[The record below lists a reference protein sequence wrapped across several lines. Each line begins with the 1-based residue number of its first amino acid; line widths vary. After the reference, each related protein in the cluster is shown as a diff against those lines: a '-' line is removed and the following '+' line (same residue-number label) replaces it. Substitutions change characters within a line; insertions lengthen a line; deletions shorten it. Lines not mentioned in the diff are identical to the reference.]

1 MLLNNPF
8 YSILSEYVNH
18 INNQIKKKNNINTQY
33 ESYIKENK
41 HTIDFCFF
49 NIKSTTQSPTNII
62 LSRTQYENSLKF
74 SYNKDL
80 NEIYID
86 KIPVFKT
93 FNNIK
98 IPIFTSDIALIIK
111 NELKKYTDKE
121 NFTIRF
127 SDQLTPLAFDNN
139 VKSLIPSITD
149 TNNYSITNKLLTNY
163 NKELETINKTI
174 NSYKASQDKYIKKME
189 KIYEQKRKV
198 YGIDPINYE
207 NVEEF
212 YKAVKS
218 TLESKINHILKKIN
232 RHLKSS
238 KKAYKKILLQE
249 FCDSFNKNIMK
260 NEKKLNIEEL
270 KELLKNNK
278 LYKNKIISLL
288 VYNKLEYI
296 NDLFVIDDEYAFGDQ
311 NNIID
316 KYINGYIIKK
326 YKSIDNEIV
335 SSSNSDYEILEKCIE
350 ILWKHDLESQN
361 GILNKALKVRKEI
374 SGDRSRVFGWK
385 SLNINYCIKYGEY
398 PDYYFQKI
406 VEDYIESFND
416 PEFSIY
422 ECNPNY
428 IPDYN
433 YPLFQKINI
442 LLQFYSLITEKKFYK
457 NVLNNIND
465 YTLDI
470 NKLSEANFSKLQ
482 LPYFYMNYNNAD
494 ILIIKPGC
502 SKIDFENI
510 PVILGEKQNLI
521 QPITYEGKST
531 PFKRL
536 KNKKPKY
543 NLFLFKN
550 PTSYNFNKEKSYS
563 DSIIYNFHK
572 LTITIPESLEYND
585 IKKLINLYRNEI
597 KTINY
602 ICENPSVYAIVKS
615 ILIDNYLDSLE
626 TNNTSI
632 SFISV
637 DPKYYDNYFTTTPA
651 GEAFFKQYN
660 YTSKYKFKRKD
671 IMSIEDYC
679 RIFINRELENNKD
692 INRDKIKLAIL
703 GSYDHKDTDINDF
716 DEYKYTALNYY
727 IRKNNN
733 TFSQE
738 NIHYNKKNLA
748 KDFYDNF
755 GKLDGSVKD
764 IFSRISCSFAQHI
777 LSENEYLYT
786 NNNNNEDCCLV
797 LYDNKDDNWDN
808 CYNSLEMV
816 VKDGE
821 NYRRLSEKEIEHDF
835 FDLGKTNNICVALYS
850 ENSVIIWKNF
860 PYLPL
865 DIEEVK
871 REEIKTSKENVY
883 FIGKDLN
890 DEIPF

>member
-8 YSILSEYVNH
+8 YSILSEYIKHINDQLKNNNH
-18 INNQIKKKNNINTQY
+18 IKAQY
-33 ESYIKENK
+33 ESNIKENK

-49 NIKSTTQSPTNII
+49 NIKSTTQSQTNII
-62 LSRTQYENSLKF
+62 LSSTQYENTLRF
-74 SYNKDL
+74 TYNKDL

-86 KIPVFKT
+86 KIPVLKT
-93 FNNIK
+93 FNNVR

-121 NFTIRF
+121 NYTIKF
-127 SDQLTPLAFDNN
+127 SDQVTPLAFDEN
-139 VKSLIPSITD
+139 VKSLIPSFSD
-149 TNNYSITNKLLTNY
+149 TNNYFITNKLLTNY
-163 NKELETINKTI
+163 NRELETINKTI
-174 NSYKASQDKYIKKME
+174 KSYKESQDKYIKKME

-198 YGIDPINYE
+198 YGIDPINYKS
-207 NVEEF
+207 VEDF
-212 YKAVKS
+212 HNAVKEA
-218 TLESKINHILKKIN
+218 LENKINHILKKIN
-232 RHLKSS
+232 RHLKSTE
-238 KKAYKKILLQE
+238 KAYKNILLEE
-249 FCDSFNKNIMK
+249 FCNAFNENIMK
-260 NEKKLNIEEL
+260 NDKKLNIEEL
-270 KELLKNNK
+270 IEILKRNK
-278 LYKNKIISLL
+278 TYKNKIISLL
-288 VYNKLEYI
+288 IYNELEYI
-296 NDLFVIDDEYAFGDQ
+296 YDVFIIDDEYIFGDIK
-311 NNIID
+311 NL
-316 KYINGYIIKK
+316 INQYRYKN
-326 YKSIDNEIV
+326 YKSIDNDII
-335 SSSNSDYEILEKCIE
+335 SSSNNDYEILEKCIE

-361 GILNKALKVRKEI
+361 GTLNKALKVRKEI

-398 PDYYFQKI
+398 PNYYFQKI
-406 VEDYIESFND
+406 VEDYINSFDD

-428 IPDYN
+428 IPNYN

-442 LLQFYSLITEKKFYK
+442 LLQFHSLMIEKNFYT

-470 NKLSEANFSKLQ
+470 NKLSEAHSSKLQ
-482 LPYFYMNYNNAD
+482 LPYFYMNFNRAD

-543 NLFLFKN
+543 NLFLFKK
-550 PTSYNFNKEKSYS
+550 PTSYNFNREKTYFN
-563 DSIIYNFHK
+563 SIIYDYHK
-572 LTITIPESLEYND
+572 LTITIPASLEYND

-602 ICENPSVYAIVKS
+602 ICENPSVYATVKS

-626 TNNTSI
+626 NDNTSM
-632 SFISV
+632 SFISI
-637 DPKYYDNYFTTTPA
+637 DPKYYDNYFTTTPE

-679 RIFINRELENNKD
+679 RIFINRELEDSKD

-703 GSYDHKDTDINDF
+703 GSYDHKDTDTKDF

-727 IRKNNN
+727 IRKRNNA
-733 TFSQE
+733 FLPE
-738 NIHYNKKNLA
+738 NIHYNKKSLA

-764 IFSRISCSFAQHI
+764 IFSRISCNLAKTIFN
-777 LSENEYLYT
+777 EDEYLYT
-786 NNNNNEDCCLV
+786 NYNNNEDCCLV

-821 NYRRLSEKEIEHDF
+821 NYRRLSEEEIEHDF
-835 FDLGKTNNICVALYS
+835 YDLGKTNNICVAFYS
-850 ENSVIIWKNF
+850 ENSAIIWKNY

-865 DIEEVK
+865 DIEKVK
-871 REEIKTSKENVY
+871 SEEIKTNKENVY
-883 FIGKDLN
+883 FKGKDIN